1 LLQVSNGV
9 AETHAGNLHIA
20 DNGAPLVIC
29 RARWSK

>member
-20 DNGAPLVIC
+20 DNGVQLVIA
-29 RARWSK
+29 AR